1 VANYAATFDPG
12 VLSTGQQRLLLEK
25 CRKHTS
31 EGLRDYAMVL
41 CMHDLGLRRSEVAH
55 LRLADPDLAHGVLTV
70 PAIKGGNH
78 VLKMHVV

>member
-1 VANYAATFDPG
+1 
-12 VLSTGQQRLLLEK
+12 
-25 CRKHTS
+25 
-31 EGLRDYAMVL
+31 
-41 CMHDLGLRRSEVAH
+41 